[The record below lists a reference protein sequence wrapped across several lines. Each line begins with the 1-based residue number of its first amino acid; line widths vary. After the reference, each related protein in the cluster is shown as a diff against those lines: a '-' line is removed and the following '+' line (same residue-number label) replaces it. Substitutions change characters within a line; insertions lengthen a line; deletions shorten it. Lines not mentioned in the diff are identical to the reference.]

1 MANKGFDVA
10 DNFNQN
16 LFWNDFKKGIKQ
28 AAQVGRTVA
37 DTAGNIWQ
45 QVDPNSYG
53 QVSQYHQMANKG
65 FDVADNFNQNLFWN
79 DIKKFA
85 NQVGNVG
92 KVVVDTTGNVW
103 QQVDPNS
110 YNQFGKDSLNM
121 SNKIFDA
128 ASNLKDQQNLQVMLI
143 WEGL

>member
-1 MANKGFDVA
+1 MGSYGQVSQYHQMANKGFDVA

-79 DIKKFA
+79 DIKKF
-85 NQVGNVG
+85 QPSWKRRKGR
-92 KVVVDTTGNVW
+92 
-103 QQVDPNS
+103 
-110 YNQFGKDSLNM
+110 
-121 SNKIFDA
+121 
-128 ASNLKDQQNLQVMLI
+128 
-143 WEGL
+143 